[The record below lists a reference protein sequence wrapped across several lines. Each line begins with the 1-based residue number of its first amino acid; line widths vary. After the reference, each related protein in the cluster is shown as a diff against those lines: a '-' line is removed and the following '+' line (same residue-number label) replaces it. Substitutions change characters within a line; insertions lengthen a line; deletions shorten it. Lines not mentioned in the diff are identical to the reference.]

1 VILEETLEYRQIFLD
16 GRPLPKDPNPSFKGY
31 SVGHWEGDTLVV
43 ESTGFNGRNWL
54 DVMGH
59 PHSEEL
65 LLTERFRRTSFGRL
79 EIEQT
84 VTDPK
89 AFAKPF
95 TVRIDGYYLPD
106 TDLLEYVCLENEK
119 DRAHYTGTAVALTPP
134 KPVKVA
140 PEILKKYV
148 GTYDFRFPENPN
160 TPQYFHVRLVD
171 GQLLADGLP
180 PLVPISETRFFG
192 GQIIYFLLDGSG
204 RVTHMVLSAAE
215 GDLRIPRVAD

>member
-1 VILEETLEYRQIFLD
+1 
-16 GRPLPKDPNPSFKGY
+16 
-31 SVGHWEGDTLVV
+31 
-43 ESTGFNGRNWL
+43 
-54 DVMGH
+54 
-59 PHSEEL
+59 
-65 LLTERFRRTSFGRL
+65 
-79 EIEQT
+79 
-84 VTDPK
+84 
-89 AFAKPF
+89 
-95 TVRIDGYYLPD
+95 
-106 TDLLEYVCLENEK
+106 
-119 DRAHYTGTAVALTPP
+119 
-134 KPVKVA
+134 
-140 PEILKKYV
+140 V